1 MSRVIRTEL
10 RGETAMSKLNVMTW
24 WDPASADALR
34 AVMKAGKGSTEII
47 MKKLGVGYCRA
58 DFLLKILQRAGIV
71 STSRNKRGNYQLL
84 NKRKS

>member
-1 MSRVIRTEL
+1 MSN
-10 RGETAMSKLNVMTW
+10 LNVMTW

-58 DFLLKILQRAGIV
+58 DFLLKILQRAGVV
-71 STSRNKRGNYQLL
+71 STSRNRQGNYRLL
-84 NKRKS
+84 GRRES

>member
-1 MSRVIRTEL
+1 MVES
-10 RGETAMSKLNVMTW
+10 NVNTW

-34 AVMKAGKGSTEII
+34 VVTRAGKGSTEII

-71 STSRNKRGNYQLL
+71 STLRNRRGNYRLL
-84 NKRKS
+84 DRRES